1 MRKISWIQLILAFF
15 LAVVGPVVTLA
26 QSPDMSAD
34 TVSASAAEKAGSS
47 SVEML
52 SSDDLQAIEN
62 ASGPEVEHGQI
73 RLNQGVPRRISSSK
87 ADLQD
92 IDIAA
97 RQVINKKLLV
107 IYARHLV
114 LTEPV
119 QEMIVT
125 DKSIEMT
132 VNDSARL
139 LGIIPLERRLEVTVS
154 FGSGRITQVEVA
166 KRDAWHDWLFGPA
179 KTQGKIKQ
187 QIGRNLSGVKPLST
201 TQLKAYILEAVVT
214 VFD

>member
-1 MRKISWIQLILAFF
+1 MRRINWIQLVLAFF
-15 LAVVGPVVTLA
+15 LTVVPAATLA
-26 QSPDMSAD
+26 QSPEVSAN
-34 TVSASAAEKAGSS
+34 TVSTGETEKPGSS

-52 SSDDLQAIEN
+52 SSNDLQAIEN

-107 IYARHLV
+107 IYARHLA
-114 LTEPV
+114 LTEPI
-119 QEMIVT
+119 QEMNIT
-125 DKSIEMT
+125 DESIEMT
-132 VNDSARL
+132 VNDPVGL
-139 LGIIPLERRLEVTVS
+139 LGIIPLERRIEVTVS
-154 FGSGRITQVEVA
+154 FASGRITQVEVA
-166 KRDAWHDWLFGPA
+166 KRDAWHDWLFVSF
-179 KTQGKIKQ
+179 KTDKKKQ
-187 QIGRNLSGVKPLST
+187 QIGRNLSDVKPLST

>member
-1 MRKISWIQLILAFF
+1 MRKINWIQLILAFF
-15 LAVVGPVVTLA
+15 LAVVPAVTLA
-26 QSPDMSAD
+26 QSPDVSAD
-34 TVSASAAEKAGSS
+34 TVSKSAAEKPGSS

-73 RLNQGVPRRISSSK
+73 RLNQGVPRRIAKSK

-97 RQVINKKLLV
+97 RQVINEKLLV
-107 IYARHLV
+107 IYARHLA

-119 QEMIVT
+119 QEMNIT
-125 DKSIEMT
+125 DESIEMT
-132 VNDSARL
+132 VNDPVRF
-139 LGIIPLERRLEVTVS
+139 LGIIPLERRIEVTVS
-154 FGSGRITQVEVA
+154 FASGRITQVQVT
-166 KRDAWHDWLFGPA
+166 KKDAWHDWLFGSF
-179 KTQGKIKQ
+179 KTEKKKQ
-187 QIGRNLSGVKPLST
+187 QIGRNLSDVKPLST
-201 TQLKAYILEAVVT
+201 TQLKAYILEAVVI